1 MRKLTF
7 VIIGMLMSVTVAMAK
22 PASFVE
28 GGYITGGE
36 NGENGPG
43 KQNGFEV
50 AGRFGITETW
60 YIGGAFG
67 TYDRE
72 DFAENDY
79 FNFHAGTAVK
89 ASERTDFLM
98 EFGFWT
104 GSQDLDAPAAE
115 DTDPKALEAKFGLG
129 TSIGEKF
136 SAFGTISLVAG
147 DLDTDT
153 DDDLRNFVWAAGFGY
168 AFTKHFS
175 MDLKLIEGS
184 NGVNG
189 QSDVARIGGR
199 WTF

>member
-1 MRKLTF
+1 VRKLTF
-7 VIIGMLMSVTVAMAK
+7 VIIVMLSATAAVAK
-22 PASFVE
+22 PSSFVE

-36 NGENGPG
+36 NGENGAG
-43 KQNGFEV
+43 RQDGLEV
-50 AGRFGITETW
+50 AGRFGINETW
-60 YIGGAFG
+60 YIGGALGHF
-67 TYDRE
+67 DRQ

-79 FNFHAGTAVK
+79 LNVHVGTSVK

-104 GSQDLDAPAAE
+104 GSQDLDAGGS
-115 DTDPKALEAKFGLG
+115 TDPKAVEARFGFV
-129 TSIGEKF
+129 TRIGEQF
-136 SAFGTISLVAG
+136 SGFGAISLVAG

-153 DDDLRNFVWAAGFGY
+153 DSDLRNFVWTAGFGY

-175 MDLKLIEGS
+175 LNLRLVEGS

>member
-1 MRKLTF
+1 MRRLTF
-7 VIIGMLMSVTVAMAK
+7 VIIMMLSATAAVAK

-36 NGENGPG
+36 NGENGAG
-43 KQNGFEV
+43 KENGFEV
-50 AGRFGITETW
+50 AGRFGIAETW
-60 YIGGAFG
+60 FVGGAVG

-79 FNFHAGTAVK
+79 LNVHAGTIQK
-89 ASERTDFLM
+89 ITERTDFLM

-104 GSQDLDAPAAE
+104 GSQDLDTGE
-115 DTDPKALEAKFGLG
+115 DTDPKAIEAKFGL
-129 TSIGEKF
+129 TTRIGEKF
-136 SAFGTISLVAG
+136 SAFGGISLVAG
-147 DLDTDT
+147 DLDTPT

-168 AFTKHFS
+168 AFTRHFS
-175 MDLKLIEGS
+175 LDLRVVEGS